1 MAQDRY
7 ALLRREARESRARM
21 IARGISPSASPE
33 NAISAKR
40 GFGSGLMNEIRDNAG
55 PLTFIVAVS
64 IILFTLYVLVAR
76 GAFYIEFE

>member
-21 IARGISPSASPE
+21 IAGDSPSAPSQ
-33 NAISAKR
+33 NAISVKR
-40 GFGSGLMNEIRDNAG
+40 RFGSGLMNEIRDSAG
-55 PLTFIVAVS
+55 PLTFIIAVS